1 MKKHLPIMN
10 RRQFLSTT
18 AVAAAGL
25 GLSNAH
31 GTEKTN
37 AAGGFAKPAI
47 LGGKPV
53 RTAGWPKWPVFS
65 ETEDHELLDA
75 LHSGKWNRYGG
86 KHVTA
91 FEKAYAERAGVKHC
105 VATNSGTSALFA
117 ALGALGI
124 GPGDEI
130 ILPPYT
136 FIATYN
142 VITLNYALPIFV
154 DVDVETSQI
163 DAGKIEAAI
172 TEKTKAIIAVHLG
185 GNVADV
191 DKIMAISNQHHIP
204 VIEDACQSHLAE
216 WRGRMVGGWGLGG
229 CFSFQ
234 ASKNLNCGDGGAVI
248 TNDDE
253 FANLCEGFQDQGR
266 PKRPAKTGRGT
277 RGGNLRMTEF
287 QGALLQAQMTRIEAQ
302 ARCREQNAEYL
313 TSMLKEIPGIIP
325 TRQYEGCTRHA
336 HHLYSFRYKQE
347 HFAGLSRDRFMEA
360 LRKEGVHDTAAG
372 YSPWNKEEHVNLLLQ
387 DRHFQKLY
395 PKETLERW
403 EKQRQCPQN
412 DILCSENVRFTQTM
426 LLGPRSDMDQIVQ
439 AIRKLQAHAGELV
452 RA

>member
-1 MKKHLPIMN
+1 M
-10 RRQFLSTT
+10 
-18 AVAAAGL
+18 
-25 GLSNAH
+25 
-31 GTEKTN
+31 
-37 AAGGFAKPAI
+37 
-47 LGGKPV
+47 
-53 RTAGWPKWPVFS
+53 
-65 ETEDHELLDA
+65 
-75 LHSGKWNRYGG
+75 
-86 KHVTA
+86 
-91 FEKAYAERAGVKHC
+91 
-105 VATNSGTSALFA
+105 
-117 ALGALGI
+117 
-124 GPGDEI
+124 
-130 ILPPYT
+130 
-136 FIATYN
+136 
-142 VITLNYALPIFV
+142 
-154 DVDVETSQI
+154 ETSQI

-172 TEKTKAIIAVHLG
+172 TEQTKAIIAVHLG

-204 VIEDACQSHLAE
+204 VIEDACQAHLAE
-216 WRGRMVGGWGLGG
+216 WRGRMVGSWGLGG

-395 PKETLERW
+395 PRKLSNAGRNSASVLRTIFFVPRTCASP
-403 EKQRQCPQN
+403 R
-412 DILCSENVRFTQTM
+412 TM

-439 AIRKLQAHAGELV
+439 AIRKLQAHAGRTRPGVNPDSDRDACLFV
-452 RA
+452 ILSPGARLK